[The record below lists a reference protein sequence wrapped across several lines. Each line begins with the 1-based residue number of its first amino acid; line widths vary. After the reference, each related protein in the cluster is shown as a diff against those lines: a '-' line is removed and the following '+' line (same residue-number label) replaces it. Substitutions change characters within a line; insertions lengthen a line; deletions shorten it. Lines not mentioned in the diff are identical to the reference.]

1 MVGVRRF
8 MCRDLLSFNGVNL
21 DVLTETYNM
30 PFYQTYLARW
40 PEYFQK
46 VVGPEGQLMGYGEAP
61 PASSPPPYLPPCLDH
76 EAPSR
81 FLPCVCAVQP
91 GVGGLTP
98 PPPRWTNARSPHLRS
113 PSQ

>member
-1 MVGVRRF
+1 

-61 PASSPPPYLPPCLDH
+61 PASSPPPPPISPPALTMKPLRASYPACV
-76 EAPSR
+76 PCSR
-81 FLPCVCAVQP
+81 EWEV
-91 GVGGLTP
+91 
-98 PPPRWTNARSPHLRS
+98 
-113 PSQ
+113 